1 VVTSTGLRPRASSRA
16 PIGREGILRKVTL
29 FGGGGD
35 PLQKRILTHGAY
47 LLSGSTIRNISAGVM
62 NGSLVRITSTSS
74 KSIPQGRLARADCVT
89 GWSCAVILNVLSR
102 SS

>member
-47 LLSGSTIRNISAGVM
+47 PSERLNDPEYLGWRHE
-62 NGSLVRITSTSS
+62 RI
-74 KSIPQGRLARADCVT
+74 IGQDYFDFEQIHPARETCE
-89 GWSCAVILNVLSR
+89 G
-102 SS
+102 